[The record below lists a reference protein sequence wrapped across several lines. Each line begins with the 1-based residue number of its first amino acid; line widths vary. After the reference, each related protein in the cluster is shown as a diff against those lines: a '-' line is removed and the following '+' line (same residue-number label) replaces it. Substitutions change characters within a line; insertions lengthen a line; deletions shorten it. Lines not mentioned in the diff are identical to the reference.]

1 MTDHPPAF
9 DLLHQ
14 RYVDSFVRKRDE
26 IEQAWKRMLLMP
38 DEEAARAD
46 LQRLVHRLSGS
57 APAYGFETLGASA
70 RAVDERLADWLRTP
84 AHRRE
89 PAITLA
95 SDLQAPIQNLLA
107 AFAAQTPAKTPP
119 AASDAD
125 ATPLRVILVE
135 DDGEQAAQ
143 LIAALQRHG
152 LDVRHAADSATLWQ
166 MLVTWPCQ
174 AIVLDYWLHGE
185 TAAEIAGMLQ
195 RESSF
200 ARIARVC
207 LTADIGLPLQQ
218 AALSAGCDAFVL
230 KHAPIEHLAAA
241 IRAHVAA
248 RRSA

>member
-14 RYVDSFVRKRDE
+14 RYVDSFARKREE

-38 DEEAARAD
+38 GEEAARAD

-57 APAYGFETLGASA
+57 APAYGFDALGALA
-70 RAVDERLADWLRTP
+70 RTVDERLAEWQRTP

-95 SDLQAPIQNLLA
+95 NDLQAPVQSLLA
-107 AFAAQTPAKTPP
+107 AFAVRAPQAPV
-119 AASDAD
+119 AATAD
-125 ATPLRVILVE
+125 EAPPLRVILVE
-135 DDGEQAAQ
+135 DDGDQAAR
-143 LIAALQRHG
+143 LAATLQRHG
-152 LDVRHAADSATLWQ
+152 LTVRHAADSAALWQ

-218 AALSAGCDAFVL
+218 AALAAGCDAFVL
-230 KHAPIEHLAAA
+230 KHAPVEHLVAA
-241 IRAHVAA
+241 IRAHVAS
-248 RRSA
+248 RQRL

>member
-14 RYVDSFVRKRDE
+14 RYVDSFARKREE

-38 DEEAARAD
+38 EEEAARAD

-57 APAYGFETLGASA
+57 APAYGFDALGALA
-70 RAVDERLADWLRTP
+70 RTVDERLAGWQRTP

-89 PAITLA
+89 PTITLA
-95 SDLQAPIQNLLA
+95 NDLQAPIQRLLA
-107 AFAAQTPAKTPP
+107 AFTAQAPKAPVAAT
-119 AASDAD
+119 AD
-125 ATPLRVILVE
+125 AAPPLRVILVE

-143 LIAALQRHG
+143 LAATLERHG
-152 LDVRHAADSATLWQ
+152 LIVRHAADSAALWQ

-185 TAAEIAGMLQ
+185 TAAEVAGMLQ

-200 ARIARVC
+200 ARVARVC

-230 KHAPIEHLAAA
+230 KNAPVEHLVAA
-241 IRAHVAA
+241 IRAHVAS
-248 RRSA
+248 RQTL

>member
-14 RYVDSFVRKRDE
+14 RYVDSFARKREE

-57 APAYGFETLGASA
+57 APAYGFETLGALA
-70 RAVDERLADWLRTP
+70 RAVDERLADWQRTP

-95 SDLQAPIQNLLA
+95 SGLQAPIRDLLA
-107 AFAAQTPAKTPP
+107 AFATQAPAKAP
-119 AASDAD
+119 AAAD
-125 ATPLRVILVE
+125 VEAAPLRVILVE
-135 DDGEQAAQ
+135 DDGDQAAR
-143 LIAALQRHG
+143 LAATLERHG
-152 LDVRHAADSATLWQ
+152 LEIRHAADSATLWQ

-230 KHAPIEHLAAA
+230 KHAPVEHLVAA
-241 IRAHVAA
+241 IRAHVAS
-248 RRSA
+248 RLSA

>member
-14 RYVDSFVRKRDE
+14 RYIDSFARKRDE

-38 DEEAARAD
+38 EEESARTG
-46 LQRLVHRLSGS
+46 LQRLVHRLAGS
-57 APAYGFETLGASA
+57 APAYGFDALGTLA
-70 RAVDERLADWLRTP
+70 RAVDDRLAQWQRTP

-95 SDLQAPIQNLLA
+95 NDLQGPVQALLA
-107 AFAAQTPAKTPP
+107 ALTSQTSPAP
-119 AASDAD
+119 AA
-125 ATPLRVILVE
+125 ATAAGEAAPLRVILVE
-135 DDGEQAAQ
+135 DDGDQATR
-143 LIAALQRHG
+143 LTAALERQG
-152 LDVRHAADSATLWQ
+152 LIVRHAADSAALWQ

-185 TAAEIAGMLQ
+185 TAAEVAGMLQ

-200 ARIARVC
+200 ARIARIC
-207 LTADIGLPLQQ
+207 LTADVGLPLQQ

-230 KHAPIEHLAAA
+230 KDAPVEHLVAAL
-241 IRAHVAA
+241 RAHVALRQA
-248 RRSA
+248 P

>member
-1 MTDHPPAF
+1 MTDQPPAF

-14 RYVDSFVRKRDE
+14 RYVDSFARKREE

-57 APAYGFETLGASA
+57 APAYGFDALGALA
-70 RAVDERLADWLRTP
+70 RTVDERLAAWQRTP

-89 PAITLA
+89 PTITLA
-95 SDLQAPIQNLLA
+95 NDLQAPIRSLLA
-107 AFAAQTPAKTPP
+107 AFTAQTPKAPV
-119 AASDAD
+119 AAMTDTAP
-125 ATPLRVILVE
+125 PLRVILVE
-135 DDGEQAAQ
+135 DDADQAAQ
-143 LIAALQRHG
+143 LATTLERHG
-152 LDVRHAADSATLWQ
+152 LIVRHATDSAALWQ

-200 ARIARVC
+200 ARVARVC

-218 AALSAGCDAFVL
+218 AALAAGCDAFVL
-230 KHAPIEHLAAA
+230 KNAPVEHLVAA
-241 IRAHVAA
+241 IRAHVASRQA
-248 RRSA
+248 L